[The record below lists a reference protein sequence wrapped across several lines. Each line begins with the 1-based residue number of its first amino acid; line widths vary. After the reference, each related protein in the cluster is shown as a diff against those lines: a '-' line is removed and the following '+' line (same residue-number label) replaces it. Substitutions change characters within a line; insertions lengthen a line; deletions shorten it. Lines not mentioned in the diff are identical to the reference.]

1 MFYQNMYVVDFL
13 LKKYLVLNKNLS
25 KHLQLFNSF
34 IEMEA
39 VIAEMEQ
46 ITFNMNKGLQ
56 EQNKENLKPVSNTT
70 LETVDNQNV
79 MENETQVRIS

>member
-1 MFYQNMYVVDFL
+1 M
-13 LKKYLVLNKNLS
+13 NKNLS

-79 MENETQVRIS
+79 MEYETQVRIS

>member
-1 MFYQNMYVVDFL
+1 M
-13 LKKYLVLNKNLS
+13 NKNLS

-56 EQNKENLKPVSNTT
+56 EQNKENLKPVSNTN

-79 MENETQVRIS
+79 MEYETQVRIS

>member
-1 MFYQNMYVVDFL
+1 M
-13 LKKYLVLNKNLS
+13 NKNLS

-46 ITFNMNKGLQ
+46 IAFNMNKGLQ

-70 LETVDNQNV
+70 LETVDNQYV
-79 MENETQVRIS
+79 MEYETQVRIS

>member
-1 MFYQNMYVVDFL
+1 M
-13 LKKYLVLNKNLS
+13 NKILS
-25 KHLQLFNSF
+25 KQLQLFNSF

-79 MENETQVRIS
+79 MEYETQVRIS